1 MIDFQRLDGPDG
13 LPIYYQRL
21 PVRSVSIY
29 WLVFVGSADD
39 ESVGLPGIYHWFEH
53 IPSRGT
59 RKYPGGYFDTEARLV
74 RHGGS
79 AGAETGYTHT
89 AYYADVPRRVWTM
102 ALDIL
107 TDMIAQPLL
116 RVEDIEAE
124 REIIQQEIEEWHS
137 SPYGESM
144 CVLPSLLW
152 PEHALGHDQLGS
164 RKSLRAMN
172 PSLLQE
178 AHARGYSRS
187 RCVLFLVGDLD
198 EQVVLDE
205 VSAAIANLSAAPLS
219 ERRRPASYGPLPAWK
234 GGCRTVYPTK
244 HDDSAIYLLFPLPVV
259 DAAGDLSLRWS
270 VLDYLI
276 TAGDLGSPLNRIV
289 REQAQL
295 AYAPEYTSVMTPDG
309 GYWGLVA
316 QSSGRNAERILDT
329 FWHVLRSEELR
340 SPDWFDFVTD
350 NIRGQFDMHDPSP
363 GEYTEIG
370 AGCLTTQGRVWSD
383 VELRERLLAVTHAE
397 LIDYLD
403 SLTEGDAHAI
413 VFQGGRNGSG
423 D

>member
-1 MIDFQRLDGPDG
+1 MIDFKCLDGPDG
-13 LPIYYQRL
+13 LPIYFQRL

-89 AYYADVPRRVWTM
+89 SYYADVPQRVWKM

-116 RVEDIEAE
+116 RDEDIEAE

-137 SPYGESM
+137 SPYGESL

-152 PEHALGHDQLGS
+152 PGHALGHDQLGS
-164 RKSLRAMN
+164 RKSLGAMS
-172 PSLLQE
+172 PSLLRN
-178 AHARGYSRS
+178 AHASGYARS

-198 EQVVLDE
+198 EEEVLAE
-205 VSAAIANLSAAPLS
+205 VTEAIANLSARRLP
-219 ERRRPASYGPLPAWK
+219 ERRGPASYGPLPAWK

-244 HDDSAIYLLFPLPVV
+244 HDDSAIYLLFPLP
-259 DAAGDLSLRWS
+259 AEEIAGGLNLRSS
-270 VLDYLI
+270 VLDFLI

-295 AYAPEYTSVMTPDG
+295 AYAPEYTSVTTPDG
-309 GYWGLVA
+309 GYWGLAA
-316 QSSGRNAERILDT
+316 QSSGRHADRILDT
-329 FWHVLRSEELR
+329 FWHVLRSSEIR
-340 SPDWFDFVTD
+340 SPEWFDFVTD

-370 AGCLTTQGRVWSD
+370 AGCLATRGHVWSD
-383 VELRERLLAVTHAE
+383 VELRSRLLSVKHAE

-403 SLTEGDAHAI
+403 SLTTDDAHAI
-413 VFQGGRNGSG
+413 VFQGGR
-423 D
+423 DI